1 MQQKRGT
8 KTMANHDMPTWSP
21 SQQTE
26 LVAGTPPGGGQ
37 DRPARILIGIL
48 NRQRSFTPPMKL
60 TNIPGRGGGN
70 GWDYLHACAGDPHK
84 LAISSP
90 TVISNKLLGVSDL
103 DFTDLTPLATL
114 YTEYPTFIVRP
125 DSSLNSA
132 DDLLQRLKSDAS
144 TVKTAIA
151 TAIGNTNHIALAR
164 VTAHAGGNVKKLTI
178 DVFDSARDAIGHVLE
193 GEAELGVITAASA
206 VPELTAGTLRTIA
219 VSAPKRLGGL
229 FQQAPT
235 WLERGISCDIG
246 MWRGIFAAKNLE
258 PAAIAFWKKA
268 LAEATSS
275 EEWKAELA
283 SKYWTDSFET
293 GPNVLASLQREQL
306 LIADALGELDLLPKT
321 QASATHA

>member
-1 MQQKRGT
+1 
-8 KTMANHDMPTWSP
+8 MANPDMSTWSP
-21 SQQTE
+21 SQETE

-48 NRQRSFTPPMKL
+48 NRQQSFAPPMKL

-70 GWDYLHACAGDPHK
+70 GWDYLRASAGDPHK

-103 DFTDLTPLATL
+103 DFTDLTPLANL
-114 YTEYPTFIVRP
+114 YTEYPIFIVRP
-125 DSSLNSA
+125 DSSLQSA

-144 TVKTAIA
+144 SVRTAIA

-164 VTAHAGGNVKKLTI
+164 VSAHAGGNVKALTI
-178 DVFDSARDAIGHVLE
+178 DVFDSARYAIAHVLE
-193 GEAELGVITAASA
+193 GKAELGVITAASA
-206 VPELTAGTLRTIA
+206 VPELTAGTLKTIA

-229 FQQAPT
+229 FQQVPT
-235 WLERGISCDIG
+235 WLERGIACDIG
-246 MWRGIFAAKNLE
+246 MWRGVFAAANLK
-258 PAAIAFWKKA
+258 PAAIAFWQKA

-275 EEWKAELA
+275 EEWKTELA
-283 SKYWTDSFET
+283 SKYWTDTFET
-293 GPNVLASLQREQL
+293 GPNVLASLQHEQL

-321 QASATHA
+321 AARATHA